1 MVIIEPLPPQVE
13 LSPVPRAYHTT
24 TPISSPTHQLQ
35 LQITNHYKYLQS
47 TSNNTTSDHAPSH
60 NNRTIQVLP
69 ITSNTTSSSF
79 EIPSPT
85 QSDPS
90 SISLTPEVPSLV
102 SPHDPPYDAD
112 LYYPQRSITRP
123 RGASC
128 LFSRDLFD
136 DYVGSRY
143 DRFRPTESQQNNDVV
158 MNNLHPFQRDD
169 YGREPKSFFESVA
182 AWFKSKPSVVQDL
195 EMQQQQ
201 QEEEEKSESLGNT
214 LIINR
219 ENSASPHPV
228 YTPRGIPINEFVL
241 NYSKPVDDSNLGEE
255 TERRTAIV
263 NSFDEEVRDLVD
275 GSDNFLTSCFDGI
288 WTFGNDSVDY
298 CTNMC

>member
-1 MVIIEPLPPQVE
+1 M
-13 LSPVPRAYHTT
+13 
-24 TPISSPTHQLQ
+24 
-35 LQITNHYKYLQS
+35 
-47 TSNNTTSDHAPSH
+47 
-60 NNRTIQVLP
+60 
-69 ITSNTTSSSF
+69 
-79 EIPSPT
+79 
-85 QSDPS
+85 
-90 SISLTPEVPSLV
+90 
-102 SPHDPPYDAD
+102 
-112 LYYPQRSITRP
+112 
-123 RGASC
+123 
-128 LFSRDLFD
+128 
-136 DYVGSRY
+136 GSRY

-169 YGREPKSFFESVA
+169 YGREPKLFFESVA
-182 AWFKSKPSVVQDL
+182 AWFKSKSNVVQDL

-201 QEEEEKSESLGNT
+201 QEEEEKSESLVNT

-263 NSFDEEVRDLVD
+263 NLFDEEVRDLVD
-275 GSDNFLTSCFDGI
+275 GLDNFLTSCFDGI